1 MKLAT
6 LKTGGR
12 DGTLVVV
19 SRDLS
24 LCQRVPGIA
33 ATLQAALDDWNTAA
47 PQLQAVYGQLNAAG
61 SAGAVKEA
69 EVFSEADCHS
79 PLPRAYQWADGSAY
93 INHVELVRKARG
105 AELPA
110 SFYSDP
116 LMYQG
121 GSDRFIG
128 PRDAIVLHD
137 ESWGADLEAE
147 VAVITGDVAM
157 GADAAACAA
166 AVRLVMLVNDV
177 SLRNLIPGELA
188 KGFGFF
194 QSKPA
199 SAFSPV
205 AVTPDEL
212 GAAWRDTKL
221 TLPVQVTLN
230 GNAFGKPNAGDDMTF
245 NFAQLIAHAA
255 RTRELAAGTI
265 IGSGTVSNKQGGLHG
280 SSIAN
285 GGVGYCCLAELRMYE
300 TIEQGAPNTPFL
312 QYGDTVRIEML
323 DALGATIFGAIDQVV
338 APPASAIPST
348 VSSTFLSS

>member
-1 MKLAT
+1 
-6 LKTGGR
+6 
-12 DGTLVVV
+12 
-19 SRDLS
+19 
-24 LCQRVPGIA
+24 
-33 ATLQAALDDWNTAA
+33 
-47 PQLQAVYGQLNAAG
+47 
-61 SAGAVKEA
+61 
-69 EVFSEADCHS
+69 
-79 PLPRAYQWADGSAY
+79 
-93 INHVELVRKARG
+93 VELVRKARG

-128 PRDAIVLHD
+128 PHDAIVVRD

-199 SAFSPV
+199 STFSPV

-212 GAAWRDTKL
+212 GAAWRDSKL

-300 TIEQGAPNTPFL
+300 TIEQGAPSTPFL
-312 QYGDTVRIEML
+312 RYGDTVRIEMH
-323 DALGATIFGAIDQVV
+323 DAAGATIFGAIDQTV
-338 APPASAIPST
+338 APPDSAGRFT
-348 VSSTFLSS
+348 VPCFTVP